1 MISLLAAALVLA
13 PSLSDTPAEAVS
25 AETPILAT
33 TVGECAW
40 SQLPDSEQAAILQ
53 SFKTNPRYAVAGLN
67 RYDQTFQQA
76 ASTCSGRTDLP
87 SVWGAA
93 TITSHVIMLA
103 SSQSLSDS
111 SDIERARL
119 DAAWAEAPAAARDCA
134 LNTTARSMGISRPA
148 CTDAKQIEAFLQP
161 FGLSRSKWTQRSRA
175 NAVINYMHA
184 KAQSTLVEDLIAT
197 SRPLAH

>member
-13 PSLSDTPAEAVS
+13 TPLSETSNEAAS
-25 AETPILAT
+25 AETPALAT

-40 SQLPDSEQAAILQ
+40 SQLPDSDQAAILQ
-53 SFKTNPRYAVAGLN
+53 SFKTNPRRAVAGLN
-67 RYDQTFQQA
+67 RYDQGFQQA
-76 ASTCSGRTDLP
+76 ARTCSNRPDLP
-87 SVWGAA
+87 SVWAAA

-103 SSQSLSDS
+103 SSQSLNES

-119 DAAWAEAPAAARDCA
+119 DSVWNEAPAAARDCA
-134 LNTTARSMGISRPA
+134 LHTTARSMGISRPA

-161 FGLSRSKWTQRSRA
+161 FGLSRTKWTQRSRA

-197 SRPLAH
+197 SRPLVH